1 MKEQTFVNTLDVVKF
16 MCDLADAGAFFHLD
30 DDPSDIEELKALPNN
45 GHAVIVKNWEA
56 MWAAA
61 ETQPSMNPW
70 KILDD
75 FPGIN
80 AYIDEKMANHQ
91 QQTEGYAK

>member
-1 MKEQTFVNTLDVVKF
+1 
-16 MCDLADAGAFFHLD
+16 
-30 DDPSDIEELKALPNN
+30 
-45 GHAVIVKNWEA
+45 

-61 ETQPSMNPW
+61 ENQPSMNPW